1 MGAACCVAARDKD
14 FPSTTGCQA
23 LHRNSGCSPTLSFRW
38 DNRRRV
44 AGEIEDLSCQ
54 MSCGV
59 SRDVSVEMKGTLGS
73 DRGNLSDGLSPLESF
88 GTPISLKSP
97 VHEGMGVIL
106 TAQPSGKGLLFC
118 DCFV

>member
-1 MGAACCVAARDKD
+1 
-14 FPSTTGCQA
+14 
-23 LHRNSGCSPTLSFRW
+23 
-38 DNRRRV
+38 
-44 AGEIEDLSCQ
+44 
-54 MSCGV
+54 
-59 SRDVSVEMKGTLGS
+59 MKGTLGS

-118 DCFV
+118 ACFV